1 MNKTRLSVKKII
13 SILLLFTFS
22 KLFAF
27 EEINILS
34 PVSGVWKNK
43 QALVLNLE
51 KGTDVYYSFTGSDP
65 YVSGFFY
72 DSPVLIDQTGDVT
85 VKITSIAQNGER
97 KDFTIEYNVE
107 ENSGVEYSIQSKEFI
122 NSINQNPIVPYISG
136 TDFFIPSEFLYSLE
150 NSKTPYLKS
159 MLSLSSKNSVERFVP
174 CFAVDFTGNN
184 FFHFVIQVLS
194 AEKTSDAKA
203 DNIPFEISE
212 WNNFSF
218 KDKNFI
224 YRIDDEN
231 WKSPSESSFIDRNYT
246 HKISWQPVEFYPE
259 NKIFEYELPAKPSVL
274 SRKNKNG
281 VVEFFIDGNENFTFE
296 KNSSFA
302 YADAFEN
309 EDVKSSACFKI
320 FYNGNYQGTIDAD
333 FAIDRLPPEPPEIF
347 SSSVG
352 KLTRKK
358 SFFRISSEP
367 GAKIFYALS
376 KPFEIPDGFVE
387 SVQAEFEN
395 IKPENFSLY
404 NGNEI
409 FLKSSDKNAVFYKVC
424 AYSVDASGIK
434 SEISEQKIIID
445 ETNYYLFA
453 NSQNESQD
461 GSYDNPFKSFEQL
474 ISVLKS
480 SNKKLRFHI
489 YGNIEIPDNEF
500 LISKDCTFIG
510 HDSSLSFKEN
520 SVIKVSNAN
529 VEFENLIIEKKSQAE
544 NSPLVFA
551 KNSSVGISNCE
562 FSAVFLKK
570 GSLLDLENSKAQI
583 ENSGFTIQADS
594 YACGI
599 SSENSNVN
607 CKNSRFTSVA
617 ESCFNVKISGGTCS
631 FSDSSFS
638 LIGTLGRGIQI
649 LNANASVI
657 QNEFNARLSDSTKK
671 SSPIWSN
678 VNSVVSE
685 KNIQKGF

>member
-1 MNKTRLSVKKII
+1 M
-13 SILLLFTFS
+13 
-22 KLFAF
+22 
-27 EEINILS
+27 
-34 PVSGVWKNK
+34 
-43 QALVLNLE
+43 
-51 KGTDVYYSFTGSDP
+51 
-65 YVSGFFY
+65 
-72 DSPVLIDQTGDVT
+72 
-85 VKITSIAQNGER
+85 
-97 KDFTIEYNVE
+97 
-107 ENSGVEYSIQSKEFI
+107 
-122 NSINQNPIVPYISG
+122 
-136 TDFFIPSEFLYSLE
+136 
-150 NSKTPYLKS
+150 
-159 MLSLSSKNSVERFVP
+159 
-174 CFAVDFTGNN
+174 
-184 FFHFVIQVLS
+184 
-194 AEKTSDAKA
+194 
-203 DNIPFEISE
+203 
-212 WNNFSF
+212 
-218 KDKNFI
+218 
-224 YRIDDEN
+224 
-231 WKSPSESSFIDRNYT
+231 
-246 HKISWQPVEFYPE
+246 
-259 NKIFEYELPAKPSVL
+259 
-274 SRKNKNG
+274 
-281 VVEFFIDGNENFTFE
+281 
-296 KNSSFA
+296 
-302 YADAFEN
+302 
-309 EDVKSSACFKI
+309 
-320 FYNGNYQGTIDAD
+320 
-333 FAIDRLPPEPPEIF
+333 
-347 SSSVG
+347 
-352 KLTRKK
+352 
-358 SFFRISSEP
+358 
-367 GAKIFYALS
+367 S

-424 AYSVDASGIK
+424 AYSVDASGNK

-453 NSQNESQD
+453 NSQNEIQD

-617 ESCFNVKISGGTCS
+617 ESCFNVKVSGGTCS